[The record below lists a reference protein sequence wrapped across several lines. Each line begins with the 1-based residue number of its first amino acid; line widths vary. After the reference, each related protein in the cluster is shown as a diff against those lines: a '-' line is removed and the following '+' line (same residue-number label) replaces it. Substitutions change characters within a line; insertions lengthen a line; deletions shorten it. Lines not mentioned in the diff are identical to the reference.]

1 VVLLDTNLGEFFLE
15 GLMEP
20 SAPSPSVFHN
30 GEGPLSPDNMVH
42 SYISHMLLEE
52 NIDDQILC
60 QYYDHPSLLQMQQDL
75 AHILSSPSSSAKNST
90 INNGNSEGTES
101 LLHGSSG
108 DPISVSLGFDMGADV
123 VGLLQMQQALAHIL
137 SPPSSS
143 TKNSSINKGNSEGT
157 EGLLHGS
164 SGDPTRVSLG
174 FDKGAD
180 VAGAFLKGM
189 EEGRKFLPSDNK
201 GADVVGAFFKGMQE
215 GRQFLPRGN
224 NLLKDDHM
232 LQNSRESS
240 DQRGFKKSC
249 NRCEHLEEVGRC
261 NKCEHLEEVGRI
273 SKGMMMMEAPEEI
286 GMQMFDDMSLCGY
299 ETFIRDMEI
308 LRIGMNNKVVKN
320 NRKGCSKVARDVV
333 DLHTLLIHCA
343 QAVDTSN
350 LKIAVEL
357 LKQIKQ
363 HASATGDATQR
374 LALCFSKG
382 LEVRLVGTGSQVSKL
397 LMAERPSAVEFRK
410 AYSLYIAACSFNK
423 VAHIFSTR
431 SIMQTMVGKNR
442 LHIVDYDDVNYEFQ
456 WADLIRL
463 LANRNREGDPPE
475 MKITAISGS
484 QPRSCPSQ
492 WIEEQEHRLN
502 MCASEFG
509 IPFTFRVM
517 TMKREEV
524 SIENLNIDEDE
535 VLVVN
540 DIFNFSSLV
549 GETAFFG
556 DLSPRDTVLNNIR
569 KMKPNIFIQS
579 VLNCSHGTS
588 FLSRFREA
596 LFCYSTMFDMLD
608 AIVPRDS
615 EQRLVLE
622 QGMLGRWALN
632 AIACDG
638 VDLIDRPE
646 KYRRWEVRNRRAGL
660 RQLPL
665 EPDIVKELKDM
676 VKKHH
681 HKNFLLSEDDQWLL
695 QGWKG
700 RILFAHSTWVADEA
714 SSE

>member
-1 VVLLDTNLGEFFLE
+1 VVLLATNLGEFFLE

-42 SYISHMLLEE
+42 SYISHMLLED
-52 NIDDQILC
+52 NIDDRILC
-60 QYYDHPSLLQMQQDL
+60 QYYDHPALLQMQQTL
-75 AHILSSPSSSAKNST
+75 AHTLSSPSSSAKNST
-90 INNGNSEGTES
+90 INNG
-101 LLHGSSG
+101 
-108 DPISVSLGFDMGADV
+108 
-123 VGLLQMQQALAHIL
+123 
-137 SPPSSS
+137 
-143 TKNSSINKGNSEGT
+143 KSEGT
-157 EGLLHGS
+157 EGFLHGS
-164 SGDPTRVSLG
+164 SGDPTSVSLG

-180 VAGAFLKGM
+180 VVGAFLKGM
-189 EEGRKFLPSDNK
+189 EEGRKFLPRDNK
-201 GADVVGAFFKGMQE
+201 GADVVGAFFKGMEE
-215 GRQFLPRGN
+215 GRQFLPRSN
-224 NLLKDDHM
+224 SLLKDDHM
-232 LQNSRESS
+232 NQKFREPR
-240 DQRGFKKSC
+240 DQRGFKKRC

-261 NKCEHLEEVGRI
+261 NKCEHLEEVGRT
-273 SKGMMMMEAPEEI
+273 SKGMMTMEGPEEI
-286 GMQMFDDMSLCGY
+286 GMQIFDDMSLCGY
-299 ETFIRDMEI
+299 ETFVRDMEK
-308 LRIGMNNKVVKN
+308 LRIAMNNKVVKN
-320 NRKGCSKVARDVV
+320 NRKGCSKVARDLV

-343 QAVDTSN
+343 QAVDTGN
-350 LKIAVEL
+350 LKIAVGL

-382 LEVRLVGTGSQVSKL
+382 LEARLVGTGSQVSKL

-423 VAHIFSTR
+423 IAHIFSTR

-442 LHIVDYDDVNYEFQ
+442 LHIVDYGAMNYEFQ

-475 MKITAISGS
+475 MKITAISGY
-484 QPRSCPSQ
+484 QPRACPSQ

-509 IPFTFRVM
+509 MPFTFRAI
-517 TMKREEV
+517 TTKREEV

-540 DIFNFSSLV
+540 DIFNLSSLV
-549 GETAFFG
+549 GESALFG

-579 VLNCSHGTS
+579 VLNFSHGTS

-596 LFCYSTMFDMLD
+596 LFCYSALFDMLD

-646 KYRRWEVRNRRAGL
+646 KYRRWQVRNRQAGL

-700 RILFAHSTWVADEA
+700 RILFAHSTWVSDDA